1 MSHLSGRT
9 TIVVGASAARAA
21 GSPGKGE
28 MSEST
33 RILTTHAARGGG
45 S

>member
-1 MSHLSGRT
+1 MSHLSART
-9 TIVVGASAARAA
+9 TIVVGASAAWAA
-21 GSPGKGE
+21 GSPNRTE

-33 RILTTHAARGGG
+33 RILTTHAARGSG

>member
-9 TIVVGASAARAA
+9 TIVVGASAAWAA
-21 GSPGKGE
+21 GSPNRTE

-33 RILTTHAARGGG
+33 RIHTTHAARGGG